1 MTDDENRKLTIHERW
16 AHLRFSVIGPLLA
29 APPARGELQGELRKL
44 AEKQWLHPATAAP
57 TQFGVSTIERWYHQ
71 AKRERFDPVRVLRRK
86 IRKDSGRALAIG
98 DGLKQAI
105 HELYKA
111 HRGWSYA
118 LHYDNLAVVAGADP
132 TLGPLPSYSTVRRFM
147 KANGLWKRRRVS
159 SADTAGV
166 RRAEARLDEREVRSF
181 EAEYVHGL
189 WHLDFHAGSKK
200 VLTPDGEWVIPQVLA
215 ILDDRSRLVCH
226 AQWYHDENAENLVH
240 GLSQAI
246 QKRALPRSL
255 MTDNGTAMKAGE
267 VTQGLARLGIL
278 HHLTLP
284 YSAYQNAKQ
293 EVFWAQLEGRLI
305 AMLEGVR
312 DLTLPLLNQATQAW
326 VEMEYHRTVH
336 SEIRQSPVE
345 RYLQGPDVGR
355 SSPDSQPLRL
365 AFTIEV
371 RRTQRRSDGT
381 LTLEG
386 CRFEIPAHYRTLERV
401 AVRYATWDL
410 SQVHL
415 VDERTGAVL
424 CRLYP
429 LDKAGNADG
438 LRRRLPEDPLAT
450 CDQDPPAESGMAP
463 LMRQLM
469 KDYAATGLPPAYLP
483 KPAPY
488 PLAAQD
494 APPPQTTLPEDQP

>member
-1 MTDDENRKLTIHERW
+1 MADENRKLTVHERW

-29 APPARGELQGELRKL
+29 APPVRGELQGELRKL
-44 AEKQWLHPATAAP
+44 AEKQWLHPVTAAP

-71 AKRERFDPVRVLRRK
+71 AKRERFDPVGVLRRK
-86 IRKDSGRALAIG
+86 IRKDSGQAPAIG

-118 LHYDNLAVVAGADP
+118 LHYDNLAVLAAADP

-147 KANGLWKRRRVS
+147 KAHGLWKRRRLS

-189 WHLDFHAGSKK
+189 WHLDFHSGSKK
-200 VLTPDGEWVIPQVLA
+200 VLTPDGEWVIPQALA

-226 AQWYHDENAENLVH
+226 AQWYDNENAENLVH

-246 QKRALPRSL
+246 QKRQLPRSL

-336 SEIRQSPVE
+336 SEIHQSPVE

-355 SSPDSQPLRL
+355 SSPDSQALRL

-410 SQVHL
+410 TQVHL

-429 LDKAGNADG
+429 LDKALNADG
-438 LRRRLPEDPLAT
+438 LRRRLPEDPLAAR
-450 CDQDPPAESGMAP
+450 DQDPPTESGMAP

-483 KPAPY
+483 
-488 PLAAQD
+488 QHD
-494 APPPQTTLPEDQP
+494 ASAPQTTFREDQP